1 MKITKLLGA
10 LVLFA
15 ATMVS
20 CTFDQV
26 EPERA
31 DADDGGTG
39 DPVEFAAKIQ
49 PIFTSKC
56 ISCHPPTQNLDL
68 TVGNAYNSINTSK
81 YIDKDNA
88 DQSLIYVYPN
98 PANTVDHPYRKY
110 SNKEAALMLQWIKEG
125 AQNN

>member
-1 MKITKLLGA
+1 MKITKILGA
-10 LVLFA
+10 LVIVTA
-15 ATMVS
+15 SMVS

-31 DADDGGTG
+31 EPDDPNADPISFSAD
-39 DPVEFAAKIQ
+39 IQ

-68 TVGNAYNSINTSK
+68 TAGNAYGQITQPK
-81 YIDKDNA
+81 YMDLANP
-88 DQSLIYVYPN
+88 DQSLIYTYPN
-98 PANTVDHPYRKY
+98 PNSATHSYRKY
-110 SNKEAALMLQWIKEG
+110 SSKEVADLLKWIQEG